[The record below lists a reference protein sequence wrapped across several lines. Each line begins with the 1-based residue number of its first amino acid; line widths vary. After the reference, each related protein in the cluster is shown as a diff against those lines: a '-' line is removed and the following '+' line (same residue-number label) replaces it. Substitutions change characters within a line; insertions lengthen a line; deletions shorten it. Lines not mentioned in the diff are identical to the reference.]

1 MFETPLTKKNRP
13 LARLCP
19 KFIWVRSII
28 SVPWPQIVIKQT
40 RKRAPLNS
48 RVGHRTCPKIY
59 DKHAK
64 KWTVVSQKVW
74 TPFPVPPLYQSIMGG
89 DSTDALMLWYVNLEI
104 RLWLSFWKLLWQ
116 LAQYQRL
123 RTQKKR
129 KQLWPESITY
139 PICFHLSVNTAARSE
154 VRFFDSLY
162 LASVMS
168 CL

>member
-48 RVGHRTCPKIY
+48 RVGHRTCPKNMPRSGQWF
-59 DKHAK
+59 HK
-64 KWTVVSQKVW
+64 KCGHLSPCLLFISQSW
-74 TPFPVPPLYQSIMGG
+74 G

-139 PICFHLSVNTAARSE
+139 PICFHLSVNRAARSE